1 LLYVTTYSN
10 NEGRETMQ
18 KKFTPMG
25 KIQKRH
31 DALQVQVDG
40 WRLGELV
47 IGAADVPKMLN
58 GDEVTIHFVQQRP
71 GREPF
76 IGYAGSARISRS
88 GKAVNVR
95 IESRFMTVPR
105 KALEAVVEGKR
116 KSARLSSP
124 TPIIDAD
131 EEQAKSIDHDLVR
144 SFA

>member
-1 LLYVTTYSN
+1 MQQFTKA
-10 NEGRETMQ
+10 GRITRD
-18 KKFTPMG
+18 
-25 KIQKRH
+25 RH
-31 DALQVQVDG
+31 ALRVEIDG

-58 GDEVTIHFVQQRP
+58 GDEVTIHFVQQRD

-95 IESRFMTVPR
+95 IESRLMTAPL
-105 KALEAVVEGKR
+105 AAVQQVVAGQR
-116 KSARLSSP
+116 TAARLSAP
-124 TPIIDAD
+124 APIIDAD
-131 EEQAKSIDHDLVR
+131 ERQRERIDADLVR

>member
-1 LLYVTTYSN
+1 MFKPV
-10 NEGRETMQ
+10 
-18 KKFTPMG
+18 G
-25 KIQKRH
+25 KIQKHH

-47 IGAADVPKMLN
+47 IAAADVPKMLN

-88 GKAVNVR
+88 GKAINVK
-95 IESRFMTVPR
+95 IESRMMTAPLEQVR
-105 KALEAVVEGKR
+105 KVLSGQQLA
-116 KSARLSSP
+116 ARLSSP
-124 TPIIDAD
+124 APIIDAD
-131 EEQAKSIDHDLVR
+131 ERQRERIDADLVR

>member
-1 LLYVTTYSN
+1 
-10 NEGRETMQ
+10 MQ

-25 KIQKRH
+25 KIQKHH

-88 GKAVNVR
+88 GKAINVR
-95 IESRFMTVPR
+95 IESRMMTAPLAQVQ
-105 KALEAVVEGKR
+105 KVITGQQLA
-116 KSARLSSP
+116 ARLSAP
-124 TPIIDAD
+124 APIIDAD
-131 EEQAKSIDHDLVR
+131 REQAKSIDHDLVR

>member
-1 LLYVTTYSN
+1 MFKPV
-10 NEGRETMQ
+10 
-18 KKFTPMG
+18 G
-25 KIQKRH
+25 KIEKVH

-58 GDEVTIHFVQQRP
+58 GDEVTIHFVQQRD

-95 IESRFMTVPR
+95 IESRLMTAPLAQVR
-105 KALEAVVEGKR
+105 KVLSGQQIA
-116 KSARLSSP
+116 ARLSAP
-124 TPIIDAD
+124 APIIDAD
-131 EEQAKSIDHDLVR
+131 ERQRERIDADLVR

>member
-1 LLYVTTYSN
+1 MFKPV
-10 NEGRETMQ
+10 
-18 KKFTPMG
+18 G
-25 KIQKRH
+25 KIEKVH

-88 GKAVNVR
+88 GKAINVR
-95 IESRFMTVPR
+95 IESRMMTAPL
-105 KALEAVVEGKR
+105 KAVQKVITGQQLA
-116 KSARLSSP
+116 ARLSSP
-124 TPIIDAD
+124 APIIDAD
-131 EEQAKSIDHDLVR
+131 REQSRRIDEGLITA
-144 SFA
+144 F

>member
-1 LLYVTTYSN
+1 MQQFTKA
-10 NEGRETMQ
+10 GRITRD
-18 KKFTPMG
+18 
-25 KIQKRH
+25 RH
-31 DALQVQVDG
+31 ALRVEIDG

-88 GKAVNVR
+88 GKAINVK
-95 IESRFMTVPR
+95 IESRIMTAPL
-105 KALEAVVEGKR
+105 KAVQKVITGQQLA
-116 KSARLSSP
+116 ARLSAP
-124 TPIIDAD
+124 APIIDAD
-131 EEQAKSIDHDLVR
+131 ERQRERIDADLVR

>member
-1 LLYVTTYSN
+1 MQQFVQV
-10 NEGRETMQ
+10 GRIE
-18 KKFTPMG
+18 
-25 KIQKRH
+25 RVH
-31 DALQVQVDG
+31 NALQVQVDG

-88 GKAVNVR
+88 GKAINVK
-95 IESRFMTVPR
+95 IESRMMTAPLAQVQ
-105 KALEAVVEGKR
+105 KVLSGQQIA
-116 KSARLSSP
+116 ARLSAP
-124 TPIIDAD
+124 APVIDAD
-131 EEQAKSIDHDLVR
+131 KVQREAIDADLVR